1 VIGEPRRNT
10 GSSRDARGFS
20 REFVLVVCFFCL
32 IALLGVTALVSRMY
46 HKRVHSLADQWFS
59 YGEAD
64 FRAGNTKKALIEYRN
79 ALAFSPANVM
89 FQFHLAL
96 ALAADGQL
104 PEARAYLLPLLSES
118 PGSGEINLALAR
130 IAAQQSRVQDAMLYY
145 NSAIYG
151 EWSDDPIE
159 MRWNVR
165 KELCEFLLDHG
176 AASQAEPALVALDD
190 NTPSGDVA
198 KQKAAAQL
206 LLRGQMW
213 SRALDEFH
221 SVLESERNDPDAL
234 EGAGTAAFQ
243 LHNYSQAVGYLSR
256 LPKDRASD
264 PGVPTMLETARQIQA
279 LDPFLPGLG
288 MGEKARRTSHALDV
302 ATARAQQCGGTNG
315 STTSANTAAPHSE
328 LASLLATIQQNK
340 RTWSERNLE
349 RDPDTV
355 SQAMGL
361 VFQIENA
368 AAKTCGAPSGE
379 NLALWTI
386 GQNLGNNLP

>member
-1 VIGEPRRNT
+1 VIGEPKRNAGT
-10 GSSRDARGFS
+10 SRDTRGFS

-64 FRAGNTKKALIEYRN
+64 FKAGNTKKALIEYRN

-130 IAAQQSRVQDAMLYY
+130 IAAQQSHVQDAMLYY

-165 KELCEFLLDHG
+165 KELCEFLLSHG

-190 NTPSGDVA
+190 NTPAGEVER
-198 KQKAAAQL
+198 QKATGQL
-206 LLRGQMW
+206 LLKGQMW
-213 SRALDEFH
+213 NRALAEFR
-221 SVLESERNDPDAL
+221 SVLERDRNDPDAL

-243 LHNYSQAVGYLSR
+243 LHNYAQAIGFLSR
-256 LPKDRASD
+256 LPKDRSTD
-264 PGVPTMLETARQIQA
+264 PGVPSMLETARQIDA
-279 LDPFLPGLG
+279 LDPFRPGLT
-288 MGEKARRTSHALDV
+288 MGEKVRRTAHALDI
-302 ATARAQQCGGTNG
+302 AMARAQSCTGPSGAPG
-315 STTSANTAAPHSE
+315 AAPSPKSE
-328 LASLLATIQQNK
+328 LSGLLATAQQSDK
-340 RTWSERNLE
+340 QWTERNMT
-349 RDPDTV
+349 RDPDLMNA
-355 SQAMGL
+355 AMAL
-361 VFQIENA
+361 VFRIETA
-368 AAKTCGAPSGE
+368 AAKSCGQPTGE

-386 GQNLGNNLP
+386 GQNLGSNLP